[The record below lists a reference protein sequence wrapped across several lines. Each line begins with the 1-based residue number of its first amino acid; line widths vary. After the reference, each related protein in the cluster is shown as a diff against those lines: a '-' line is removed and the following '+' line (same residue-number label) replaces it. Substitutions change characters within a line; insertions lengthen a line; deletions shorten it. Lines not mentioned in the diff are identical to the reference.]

1 MNLYDLDTPSL
12 IVDLDRLER
21 NVQEMAR
28 IVTGNGKKLRPHT
41 KTHKTIEIARMQ
53 LANGATGLT
62 VAKLGEAEVYA
73 NAGFDDIFIANQ
85 IVGAIKVERLINLV
99 RRIKIRAATDS
110 VEATAPIAEAAEKA
124 DVTVSL
130 LIEVDTGL
138 GRAGVRSPQEAL
150 ELAQYITSRKGV
162 EFIGVF
168 THEGQVYGAESKL
181 IGARAAQARLKE
193 VCDLLTSSGIPVAE
207 ISMGSTPGAPYL
219 ALEPL
224 PTELRP
230 GTYVFNDRMQVRY
243 GASPESTALTV
254 LATVTSIRSDG
265 RLILDAGSKSLA
277 GDSPF
282 ADKTI
287 GEVVGH
293 PELTMVSFNE
303 EHGYVQIS
311 GQTSL
316 KVGDK
321 VRIIPNHAC
330 TCLNMHDNLVA
341 VRGETVEAVWKIA
354 GRGKIQ

>member
-21 NVQEMAR
+21 NVQTMAQA
-28 IVTGNGKKLRPHT
+28 VTGSGKKLRPHT
-41 KTHKTIEIARMQ
+41 KTHKTIEIAKMQ
-53 LANGATGLT
+53 LASGATGLT

-73 NAGFDDIFIANQ
+73 DAGFDDIFIANQ
-85 IVGAIKVERLINLV
+85 IVGAIKVERLISLV
-99 RRIKIRAATDS
+99 KRVRIRVATDS
-110 VEATAPIAEAAEKA
+110 IEATAPIADAAERA
-124 DVTVSL
+124 GVVVSA

-138 GRAGVRSPQEAL
+138 GRAGTRAPQEAL
-150 ELAQYITSRKGV
+150 ELARYIEGRKGL
-162 EFIGVF
+162 EFLGVF

-193 VCDLLTSSGIPVAE
+193 TSDLLTENAVAVKE

-243 GASPESTALTV
+243 GAEPNSAALTV

-265 RLILDAGSKSLA
+265 RLIVDAGSKSLA
-277 GDSPF
+277 GDNPF
-282 ADKTI
+282 ADKTV
-287 GEVVGH
+287 GEIVGR
-293 PELTMVSFNE
+293 PELAMVSFNE
-303 EHGYVQIS
+303 EHGYVQIT
-311 GQTSL
+311 GETTL
-316 KVGDK
+316 KVGEK

-330 TCLNMHDNLVA
+330 TCLNMHDNLIA
-341 VRGETVEAVWKIA
+341 VRGEQVEAVWKIA